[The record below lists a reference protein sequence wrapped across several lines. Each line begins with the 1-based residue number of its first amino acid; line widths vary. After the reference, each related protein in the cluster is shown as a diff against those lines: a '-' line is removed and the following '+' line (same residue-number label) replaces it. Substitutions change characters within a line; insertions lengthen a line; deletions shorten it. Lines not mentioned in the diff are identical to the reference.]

1 MVRPHFNVVLM
12 DSRNDFVRL
21 LFTDAT
27 NEMFTPH
34 KQNIYIYLFIT
45 QISQA

>member
-1 MVRPHFNVVLM
+1 MVRPLFNVVLM

-21 LFTDAT
+21 FTDAP

-34 KQNIYIYLFIT
+34 KHNIYIYLFIT